1 MAAAGEMKLPVADTE
16 FLFGMRSTDPKH
28 IFVKRILESKPDL
41 TIPSFAIFEMVV
53 VLLSE
58 GKSKDVIIETLELIN
73 SIIKKYN
80 LKVMDLNIKQLTTGL
95 TIYDRRGLFDSL
107 IAGCALLYDGIV
119 IGDDE
124 HFLGIA
130 GLRRK
135 TLRQYLDEVKK

>member
-1 MAAAGEMKLPVADTE
+1 MPIVDTE
-16 FLFGMRSTDPKH
+16 FLFGMRSTDQKH
-28 IFVKRILESKPDL
+28 VFVKRILESKPEL
-41 TIPSFAIFEMVV
+41 TVPSFAIFEMVA

-58 GKSKDVIIETLELIN
+58 GKNKEVVIETLELVN

-80 LKVMDLNIKQLTTGL
+80 LKVMNLDIKQLTTGL
-95 TIYDRRGLFDSL
+95 AIYNRRGLFDSV
-107 IAGCALLYDGIV
+107 IAGCALTYDGIV
-119 IGDDE
+119 IGDDD